1 MKLNAPKVITWWIAL
16 ALAVIGVILQ
26 LVGLAAV
33 PSWLGFVLVVVAAV
47 LLLIATYLPN
57 L

>member
-33 PSWLGFVLVVVAAV
+33 PWLGFVLVVVAAA